1 MSTALPLIAIAG
13 AGRMGRGLAHAFA
26 YTGHRTRLIDLKL
39 RAAGASPLDAAR
51 AEIAA
56 TVGLMRQIGTI
67 DDAQCGTILDRI
79 SYHDGDAA
87 DAALADADIV
97 FEGVPEIMDV
107 KAAAFARI
115 GVAARPDAIIAS
127 TTSTFAVDALAAFV
141 PEPARFLN
149 AHWLNPAYLVPLV
162 EVSPGAATAPA
173 VLERMMTALRRA
185 GKVPVKCAAAPGFIV
200 PRIQALA
207 LNEAARIVAEGVA
220 TAKDVDTAT
229 RVGLGLR
236 FAIIGLVEF
245 IDWGGGDILYY
256 ASNYLKDALGDGRHA
271 PPEIIVKNMQE
282 GATGMRAGRGFHD
295 WSGRDLDA
303 YRNETLSRLV
313 GLLQH
318 LQLMPK
324 AE

>member
-1 MSTALPLIAIAG
+1 VSESLPLVAIAG

-26 YTGHRTRLIDLKL
+26 YTGHRVRLIDLKP
-39 RAAGASPLDAAR
+39 RTPETPPLDAAR

-56 TVGLMRQIGTI
+56 TAGLMRRIGTI
-67 DDAQCGTILDRI
+67 DDRQLAAVLGRI
-79 SYHDGDAA
+79 SYHADDAA
-87 DAALADADIV
+87 EAALADADIV
-97 FEGVPEIMDV
+97 FEGVPEIMAV
-107 KAAAFARI
+107 KAAALARV
-115 GVAARPDAIIAS
+115 GAAVRPDAIVAS
-127 TTSTFAVDALAAFV
+127 TTSTFAVDELAAFV
-141 PEPARFLN
+141 AEPTRFLN

-162 EVSPGAATAPA
+162 EVSPGAATSPA
-173 VLERMMTALRRA
+173 TLERMMAALRRA

-207 LNEAARIVAEGVA
+207 MNEAARIVAEGVA
-220 TAKDVDTAT
+220 TAEDVDTAT

-271 PPEIIVKNMQE
+271 PPDIITRNMEE

-318 LQLMPK
+318 LELMPK
-324 AE
+324 PE

>member
-1 MSTALPLIAIAG
+1 MSESLPLVAVAG

-26 YTGHRTRLIDLKL
+26 YTGHDVRLIDLKP
-39 RAAGASPLDAAR
+39 RPPGTSPLDGAR
-51 AEIAA
+51 DEIAA
-56 TVGLMRQIGTI
+56 TVGLMWRIGAL
-67 DDAQCGTILDRI
+67 DEAQLATILGRI
-79 SYHDGDAA
+79 SYHDVDAA

-97 FEGVPEIMDV
+97 FEGVPEIMAV

-115 GVAARPDAIIAS
+115 GAAVRRDAIIAS
-127 TTSTFAVDALAAFV
+127 TTSTFAVDELAAFV
-141 PEPARFLN
+141 AEPVRFLN

-162 EVSPGAATAPA
+162 EVSPGAATSEATLA
-173 VLERMMTALRRA
+173 RMMTVLRRA

-207 LNEAARIVAEGVA
+207 MNEAARIVAEGVA
-220 TAKDVDTAT
+220 TAEDVDTAT

-236 FAIIGLVEF
+236 FAVIGLVEF

-271 PPEIIVKNMQE
+271 PPDIIARNME
-282 GATGMRAGRGFHD
+282 DGAIGMRAGRGFHD

-303 YRNETLSRLV
+303 YRNETLTRLV

-318 LQLMPK
+318 LALMPK
-324 AE
+324 PE